1 MLHIRKSAELLTP
14 FWLYVVVLFFNN
26 AVFAGSLWQ
35 ERKIVPDTL
44 MPVTDTVPT
53 GDTIADTLEINK
65 PDTTQSS
72 KPHTVLDAKVERS
85 AKDSII
91 QDIINKKAYLY
102 GDAVVTYGDITLKA
116 AYIEFDFT
124 TNNVYATGLPDSTGK
139 IVGLP
144 VFTEGDET
152 FKANTIK
159 YNFDSKKGI
168 IQSVNTEDD
177 QGFLHG
183 NKVKKEADNS
193 VNIKRGYFT
202 TCNLPDHPHFEF
214 RFDKA
219 RVIPNK
225 KIVTGPVYLEIEG
238 VPTPIALPFGFFPNN
253 AQRQS
258 GLVIPSYG
266 ESPTRGFYLENG
278 GYYWHINDYLDYKIT
293 GDIYTHG
300 SWKIAQQVRYK
311 KRYKYSGS
319 VNVGFARNILGVKG
333 EPDYKS
339 SRDFSVRWSHRQDP
353 KARPHSS
360 FSANV
365 NVVSSN
371 YITYNTVSTQDYLS
385 NEFQSSIAYQTSWSG
400 KYFLTANASHRQN
413 TKTHQMQVTLPE
425 LTFSVNRFYPLRN
438 KKGGKKH
445 FYEDL
450 SISYSM
456 NSKNSVSATDS
467 TFFEPETFKNM
478 QNGVVHKIPVSL
490 PAKVLKYFTLSNSF
504 NITDRMYAS
513 HIRKYWSNDTLF
525 QGNDTIVGFVDIDTI
540 PGFNNIFDFNF
551 SSSLSTKL
559 YGIVRFKK
567 GPIRAVR
574 HVLTPNVGISYTPD
588 FGAEKWGYF
597 DYYYDTLGNKVEYSK
612 YERYLYGNAPG
623 QKSGAA
629 NFSLSNNLE
638 IKVPSKKD
646 TVTGL
651 KKIKLIENFT
661 ISGSYDF
668 ARDSLN
674 WSTLNMT
681 GRTRLWKNFTIQ
693 YSSRWDPYTV
703 DSLGRRIDKFEWEV
717 NRRLLRRDNTSWNL
731 SLTLSLNEKTFG
743 KNKGKKGKEPEKRPM
758 TEEESSVMADIA
770 AHPEEYIDWTIP
782 WTLNIRY
789 NMRYSNVLSYVN
801 QIWTPKKT
809 IVQTLGVT
817 GNISITPKWK
827 FSFNTGWD
835 FKNKG
840 LAFTSLNLV
849 RDLHCWEM
857 RFNWIPLGYRKSWN
871 FSLNI
876 KASILQDLKL
886 TKKKDFRDI

>member
-1 MLHIRKSAELLTP
+1 MLHIRKSVELLTP
-14 FWLYVVVLFFNN
+14 FWLYVVALLFNN

-35 ERKIVPDTL
+35 ERKILPDTL
-44 MPVTDTVPT
+44 LPVSDTIHA
-53 GDTIADTLEINK
+53 GDTIFPDTIVINK
-65 PDTTQSS
+65 PDTTQTS
-72 KPHTVLDAKVERS
+72 KPHTVLDAKVERH

-91 QDIINKKAYLY
+91 QDIKNKKAYLY

-139 IVGLP
+139 ITGLP

-183 NKVKKEADNS
+183 NKVKKEDDNS
-193 VNIKRGYFT
+193 VNIKKGYFT

-219 RVIPNK
+219 RVIPNE

-293 GDIYTHG
+293 GDIYTRG

-319 VNVGFARNILGVKG
+319 FNVGFARNIMGVKG
-333 EPDYKS
+333 EPDYTS
-339 SRDFSVRWSHRQDP
+339 SRDFSVRWTHRQDP

-365 NVVSSN
+365 NIVSSN

-385 NEFQSSIAYQTSWSG
+385 NEFQSSVAYQTSWAG

-438 KKGGKKH
+438 KKGGKKR

-456 NSKNSVSATDS
+456 NSKNTVSATDS
-467 TFFEPETFKNM
+467 TFFEPQTFQNM

-490 PAKVLKYFTLSNSF
+490 PAKVFKYFTLSNSL

-513 HIRKYWSNDTLF
+513 HLRKYWTNDTLF
-525 QGNDTIVGFVDIDTI
+525 QNNDTIAGFVDTDTI

-559 YGIVRFKK
+559 YGMVRFKK
-567 GPIRAVR
+567 GPVRAIR
-574 HVLTPNVGISYTPD
+574 HVLTPNIGISYTPD
-588 FGAEKWGYF
+588 FGAEKWGYY
-597 DYYYDTLGNKVEYSK
+597 DYYYDTLGNKVEYSR

-629 NFSLSNNLE
+629 NFSLANNLE
-638 IKVPSKKD
+638 IKVPSRKD

-661 ISGSYDF
+661 VSGSYDF

-674 WSTLNMT
+674 WSTLNMS

-703 DSLGRRIDKFEWEV
+703 DSLGRRINTFEWEA
-717 NRRLLRRDNTSWNL
+717 NRRFLRRDNTSWNL
-731 SLTLSLNEKTFG
+731 SLTLSLNDKTFG
-743 KNKGKKGKEPEKRPM
+743 KGKKNKKPPEKPV
-758 TEEESSVMADIA
+758 TEEESSVMADIK
-770 AHPEEYIDWTIP
+770 AHPEDYIDWSIP

-789 NMRYSNVLSYVN
+789 NMRYSNILSYVD

-857 RFNWIPLGYRKSWN
+857 RFNWIPLGARKSWN